1 MDHKAAKA
9 YILDQL
15 RRHLPD
21 ERRYHSLAHTLD
33 VYAVAIDI
41 GEKEGISEEDMTLLK
56 TAALFHD
63 AGFLRQKE
71 EHERLGCEIMREVL
85 PAFGFG
91 EEQLNRM
98 CAMVMATKIPQ
109 DPKDELSCILC
120 DADLDY
126 LGRPDFF
133 TIGDD
138 LFHEMMAYGRLKN
151 EREWNELQV
160 QFLTAHRYFTA
171 TNQRDREPGK
181 QAHLKAVKKL
191 LASSDKGT

>member
-1 MDHKAAKA
+1 MDHRAAKA

-15 RRHLPD
+15 RRHLPED
-21 ERRYHSLAHTLD
+21 RRYHSLAHTLD

-41 GEKEGISEEDMTLLK
+41 GEKEGIGEEDMVLLK

-63 AGFLRQKE
+63 CGFLRQKD
-71 EHERLGCEIMREVL
+71 EHERVGCEIMREAL
-85 PAFGFG
+85 PQFGYG
-91 EEQLNRM
+91 EEHLDRM
-98 CAMVMATKIPQ
+98 CAMIMATRIPQ
-109 DPKDELSCILC
+109 SPKDLLSRILC

-138 LFHEMMAYGRLKN
+138 LFREMIAYGRVRT

-160 QFLTAHRYFTA
+160 EFLTAHRYFTA

-181 QAHLKAVKKL
+181 QAHLAAVRRL
-191 LASSDKGT
+191 LAEEEA